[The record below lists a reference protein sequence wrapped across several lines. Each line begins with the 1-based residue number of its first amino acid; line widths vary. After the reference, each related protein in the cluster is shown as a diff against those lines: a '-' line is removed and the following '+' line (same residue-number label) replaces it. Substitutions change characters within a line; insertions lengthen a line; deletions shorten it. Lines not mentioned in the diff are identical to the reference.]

1 MDELVLEMQEKMKK
15 SILVLKDSLTS
26 LRTGKASPAMLNGI
40 EVDYYGTMTPIN
52 QMSSVSVPE
61 PRQLIIKPYD
71 KNDIKTILTA
81 LNKSDLGINPIN
93 EGNQV
98 RLLIPP
104 LTEERRKDIA
114 KQAKKYGEETKTA
127 VRNIRRDYVDLV
139 KDDDVYTEDYQ
150 KRMMEDV
157 EKVTSEMIKKIDV
170 IVAEKEKEL
179 MSLQAQF
186 DKNIKLAVNYF
197 IYRFYYVYLWL

>member
-1 MDELVLEMQEKMKK
+1 MDELVLEMQEKMNK
-15 SILVLKDSLTS
+15 SILVLKNSLTS

-157 EKVTSEMIKKIDV
+157 EKVTSEMIKNIDV